1 MKLPRRLRDALLPF
15 QLEGVKFGLRR
26 QGRCLITDEMGL
38 ARLTRMGKQYVLIY
52 LNAGNCN
59 SLLLKGRGPSINSVS
74 SCSALYLGG
83 GIGTLGSFISSKRY
97 SSWCCNFINTQEG
110 FMVQVV
116 MLIKFRNVLY
126 VSNLCSF
133 MV

>member
-97 SSWCCNFINTQEG
+97 SSCCRTKLHP
-110 FMVQVV
+110 V
-116 MLIKFRNVLY
+116 
-126 VSNLCSF
+126 
-133 MV
+133 